1 MEQLRI
7 RADRFRKQGRL
18 QDKNLEEIIS
28 TIRAEEDFKCKKE
41 EQQCNIN
48 GNGWTEESAQGGRR
62 RIIAGIWHNAQHKA
76 ARYILHNG
84 QNCN

>member
-1 MEQLRI
+1 MYKWKEKTTPHINIMEQLRI

-48 GNGWTEESAQGGRR
+48 GNG
-62 RIIAGIWHNAQHKA
+62 
-76 ARYILHNG
+76 
-84 QNCN
+84 